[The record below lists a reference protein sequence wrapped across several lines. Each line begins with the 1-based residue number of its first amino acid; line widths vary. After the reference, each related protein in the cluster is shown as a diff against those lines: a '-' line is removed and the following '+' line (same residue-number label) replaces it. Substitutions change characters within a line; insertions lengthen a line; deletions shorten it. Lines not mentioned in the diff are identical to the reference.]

1 MTSSMAL
8 KSKDN
13 SLIHTLTHTRGRD
26 RGQGRARSFHTHI
39 FISHF
44 LSLII
49 LTIHSI
55 LGKNEGF
62 PAESESLILIF
73 MHVSILLK
81 Q

>member
-13 SLIHTLTHTRGRD
+13 SLIHTLTHT
-26 RGQGRARSFHTHI
+26 RARSFHTHI